1 MTNFKFLN
9 EVIDWFITMAGELIR
24 QKVVIYG
31 LSVAIG
37 ATLLFGFAISMLDP
51 NVHSLWDGIWYAW
64 VTLTHVGYGD
74 IVPTSLAGRLLA
86 SVLILLGLG
95 VLALL
100 TATFSAILISRN
112 VNVVEREE
120 SQILAEI
127 ARLHQRL
134 DKLEASLK
142 PPSSRS
148 RRSTES

>member
-51 NVHSLWDGIWYAW
+51 NVHSFWDGIWYAW